1 MFLIWISDL
10 VNTMDHLP
18 KHVKDM
24 QMTVVLGYMNRPKYW
39 GHVLERA
46 RFNLSM

>member
-10 VNTMDHLP
+10 VDMMGCLP
-18 KHVKDM
+18 EHVKEM
-24 QMTVVLGYMNRPKYW
+24 QTKVVLGYMNRPKYW
-39 GHVLERA
+39 GHVLQRA